1 MEEEWCGSPS
11 TASAAKEQDRIR
23 VQTWRD
29 GQQGTA
35 GLEEG
40 RRGLAAPQEELY
52 SGTLCTAGSGQGQI
66 AAVIEEK
73 QRKGQRSLVP
83 GSSVC
88 VWAGGPLCLPV
99 CGWRQPGA
107 GAETSERQA
116 QKSMVLPVM
125 RQQKSC
131 EGGYLMCHF
140 P

>member
-88 VWAGGPLCLPV
+88 VWAGALCLPV
-99 CGWRQPGA
+99 DVGG
-107 GAETSERQA
+107 GSL
-116 QKSMVLPVM
+116 VLGLRLVRGRP
-125 RQQKSC
+125 RNQWC
-131 EGGYLMCHF
+131 CL
-140 P
+140 

>member
-1 MEEEWCGSPS
+1 MGVQALQQK
-11 TASAAKEQDRIR
+11 TRIESEFR
-23 VQTWRD
+23 PGEMANEALLVLKR
-29 GQQGTA
+29 A
-35 GLEEG
+35 GG
-40 RRGLAAPQEELY
+40 AWQPPQEELY
-52 SGTLCTAGSGQGQI
+52 GGTLRTAGSGQGQM

-88 VWAGGPLCLPV
+88 VWAGGRAVPASR

-116 QKSMVLPVM
+116 QKSMVLPAV

-131 EGGYLMCHF
+131 EGGYLMRHSL
-140 P
+140 